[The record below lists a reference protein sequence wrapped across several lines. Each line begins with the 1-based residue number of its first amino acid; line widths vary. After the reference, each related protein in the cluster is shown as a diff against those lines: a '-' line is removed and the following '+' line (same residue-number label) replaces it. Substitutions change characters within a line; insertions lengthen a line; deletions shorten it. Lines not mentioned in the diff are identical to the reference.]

1 MKKLAFQFIL
11 FLFFLIFFNPA
22 GAQNIDK
29 IIKIEI
35 IGNDRI
41 DKAYIMNQIKTKENE
56 PYDLEKLREDL
67 KNIFKTGFFSDVQID
82 VKDTDKGKVV
92 TFVVIERQTIEAIYI
107 TGNEKIKTND
117 IKEKLKIKTNT
128 VLNTEKIKET
138 VEEIKKLYA
147 SKGYYG
153 AKVTYEILEEKEYN
167 VSVKFLIEEP
177 QKAYIRKIVI
187 KGNKNIKAKEIKKA
201 MRTAEKGIF
210 SWFTGSGI
218 LDEETLNEDRKNIEA
233 LYHDKGYVRVKIG
246 TPDIEISKDGK
257 NITITLTI
265 DEGNLYIINNI
276 DFTGDV
282 EFKKDELY
290 GMLKSKKG
298 NIFRSSLY
306 QQDILTLTDLY
317 QDKGYAFC
325 EITPLTSIDDENQ
338 KINIDFE
345 IKKNQEVFINRINII
360 GNTKTI
366 DKVIRRELTFAEGDR
381 FSSTHIKKSKRNLK
395 NTTYF
400 KDTDLKIM
408 KTDEPD
414 KINIDLTVEERPT
427 GTLSIG
433 VGYSTSEKVIV
444 TGNISQEN
452 FFGTGRKVY
461 LMAGLGSITQEFKL
475 TYVEPKIFDIDLD
488 ASTNIFNY
496 KRIMDSYDYKKTGG
510 GFGFSRNIMEDVK
523 AGFSYRYERTQVTNI
538 EDTASNYVKEQA
550 GTKLTSAPTISITKN
565 TIDDIMNPY
574 KGVYAVALLE
584 IAGGPFGGDNYFIKT
599 IATYSRYIPTGF
611 WDSTCFIKGSA
622 GTIRTYGGRKLPI
635 YEKFFV
641 GGLDSVRG
649 FKFGKAG
656 PLDSEDE
663 PIGAKNQLFFNFEW
677 IFPIYKPAGL
687 KGVVFYDAGAGFDDS
702 EGFMLKGIRSGAGF
716 GIRWF
721 SPLGPIRIEL
731 GFNLFPK
738 KGESKNV
745 FDFTIGT
752 QY

>member
-1 MKKLAFQFIL
+1 MVFLCTAFAE
-11 FLFFLIFFNPA
+11 NA
-22 GAQNIDK
+22 DK
-29 IIKIEI
+29 IVKIDI
-35 IGNDRI
+35 IGNDKI

-82 VKDTDKGKVV
+82 VKDTDKGKIV

-107 TGNEKIKTND
+107 AGNEKIKTNE

-128 VLNTEKIKET
+128 VLNTEKIKES

-147 SKGYYG
+147 SKGYYA
-153 AKVTYEILEEKEYN
+153 AKVTYEIIQEKEYN
-167 VSVKFLIEEP
+167 VSVKFIIEEP

-187 KGNKNIKAKEIKKA
+187 KGNNNIKSKDIKSV
-201 MRTAEKGIF
+201 MRTSEKGIF

-218 LDEETLNEDRKNIEA
+218 LDEETLDEDRKNIEG
-233 LYHDKGYVRVKIG
+233 LYHDRGYVRVKIG

-265 DEGNLYIINNI
+265 DEGNLYRIDNI
-276 DFTGDV
+276 DFIGDV
-282 EFKKDELY
+282 IFKKDELY

-298 NIFRSSLY
+298 NTFRASLY
-306 QQDILTLTDLY
+306 QQDILALTDLY

-325 EITPLTSIDDENQ
+325 EITPLTAIDDENQ

-345 IKKNQEVFINRINII
+345 IKKNQQVFVNRINII
-360 GNTKTI
+360 GNTKTV

-400 KDTDLKIM
+400 KDTDLKIV

-427 GTLSIG
+427 GTLSLG
-433 VGYSTSEKVIV
+433 VGYSTTEKVII

-452 FFGTGRKVY
+452 FFGTGRKLY
-461 LMAGLGSITQEFKL
+461 LTVGIGSTSQEYKL

-496 KRIMDSYDYKKTGG
+496 KRIMDSYDYKKSGG

-523 AGFSYRYERTQVTNI
+523 GGFSYRYERTQVTNI
-538 EDTASNYVKEQA
+538 EDTASIYIKEQA
-550 GTKLTSAPTISITKN
+550 GTKSTSAPSISITKN

-574 KGVYAVALLE
+574 KGDYLGALLE
-584 IAGGPFGGDNYFIKT
+584 VAGGPFGGDNYFVKA
-599 IATYSRYIPTGF
+599 IASYSRYIPAGF
-611 WDSTCFIKGSA
+611 WDSTCLVK
-622 GTIRTYGGRKLPI
+622 GTIGAIRPYGGRQLPI

-649 FKFGKAG
+649 FKFGEAG
-656 PLDSEDE
+656 PLDSEGE

-702 EGFMLKGIRSGAGF
+702 EGFMLKGIRSGAGV

-721 SPLGPIRIEL
+721 SPLGPIRLEL